1 MKTLAIVVP
10 CYNEEETIHPF
21 LEACQ
26 AVERQMANQLAFSYY
41 FVNDGSKDRTLEVLR
56 QVSKQF
62 EMFTISLSLVI
73 LGRKQAYWQD
83 LKQPKVTTSQLW
95 MPIFKIHLNCSSRCM
110 PKSKKVTTL
119 SGHDVQTARVSHLFV
134 HSLLRPSIG

>member
-26 AVERQMANQLAFSYY
+26 AVERQMANQLAFNYY

-62 EMFTISLSLVI
+62 ENVHYLFLS
-73 LGRKQAYWQD
+73 
-83 LKQPKVTTSQLW
+83 
-95 MPIFKIHLNCSSRCM
+95 
-110 PKSKKVTTL
+110 
-119 SGHDVQTARVSHLFV
+119 
-134 HSLLRPSIG
+134 